1 MLTNANLTVNG
12 DDGGYTSI
20 DNDNTVL
27 RMLHFLRLLH
37 VLVKL
42 VFKSCIVTA
51 LFRTTLASD
60 LIVLVGKRD
69 YEDVWNAINSIDLS

>member
-37 VLVKL
+37 VLVKV
-42 VFKSCIVTA
+42 VFKSCIVYA
-51 LFRTTLASD
+51 YF
-60 LIVLVGKRD
+60 
-69 YEDVWNAINSIDLS
+69 